1 MRHSRVT
8 TTGQKILIL
17 GLLLVLLSSCI
28 RPVDETPVTA
38 TPDPFGNGGT
48 GITITP
54 PSIATSPPND
64 PSGLPAGLSATD
76 LPSIEAFI
84 LSQGRQV
91 NAGTLNVWQTL
102 SLGSEIIIGF
112 SYTNP
117 SSLPCIG
124 LVIADRVNGLINVYN
139 GDSTCATELGATAI
153 AGNWF
158 LVTNDSPN
166 EIFLTATVGEVFNP
180 ASQVTSG
187 GIVYSDG
194 QAFGVENVQNNHF
207 LAARTDS
214 PSSATRVIF
223 TNEFGNIEAE
233 VVLNP

>member
-8 TTGQKILIL
+8 TTGQKLLIL
-17 GLLLVLLSSCI
+17 GLMLGLLSSCI
-28 RPVDETPVTA
+28 RPVDETTVTA
-38 TPDPFGNGGT
+38 TPDPLINVNNT
-48 GITITP
+48 VTIVP
-54 PSIATSPPND
+54 ASPLPND
-64 PSGLPAGLSATD
+64 PSPAGITAVD

-91 NAGTLNVWQTL
+91 NSGTLNVWQTL
-102 SLGSEIIIGF
+102 SLGSEIIVGF

-124 LVIADRVNGLINVYN
+124 LVIADRINGVINVYN

-158 LVTNDSPN
+158 LVTNDTPN
-166 EIFLTATVGEVFNP
+166 QIFLTATVGEVFNP
-180 ASQVTSG
+180 TSQVTSG
-187 GIVYSDG
+187 GIAYSDG
-194 QAFGVENVQNNHF
+194 QAYSVENVQDNHF

-214 PSSATRVIF
+214 PDPATRVIF

-233 VVLNP
+233 VFLNQ

>member
-1 MRHSRVT
+1 VRHFRVT
-8 TTGQKILIL
+8 TTGQKLLIL
-17 GLLLVLLSSCI
+17 GLMLGLLSSCI
-28 RPVDETPVTA
+28 RPVDETTITA
-38 TPDPFGNGGT
+38 TPDPLVNVNNGGT
-48 GITITP
+48 SVSITP
-54 PSIATSPPND
+54 PTPSND
-64 PSGLPAGLSATD
+64 QSPAGVTAAD

-91 NAGTLNVWQTL
+91 NSGTLNVWQTL

-124 LVIADRVNGLINVYN
+124 LVIADRVNGVINVYN
-139 GDSTCATELGATAI
+139 GESTCATELGAPAI

-158 LVTNDSPN
+158 LVTNDAPN

-180 ASQVTSG
+180 TSQVTSG
-187 GIVYSDG
+187 GIVYNDG

-214 PSSATRVIF
+214 PAPATRVIF

-233 VVLNP
+233 VVLSP